1 MRKFTHQEQLT
12 EKDRQQFDWTNNKY
26 FSFRYKSGSYKS
38 RKIAVENKLITI
50 KHGSERL
57 ALYGSPEN
65 GVKPIQIQALKGKL
79 SYWKQIE
86 KERSRAEKQTRKR
99 GKRTTYSLVATP

>member
-1 MRKFTHQEQLT
+1 MGKFTHQEQLT
-12 EKDRQQFDWTNNKY
+12 EKERLQFDWTNNKY
-26 FSFRYKSGSYKS
+26 FQFRYKSGSYKS

-50 KHGSERL
+50 KHDGERL

-79 SYWKQIE
+79 SYWKLIE
-86 KERSRAEKQTRKR
+86 RQRRLAEKPTRKR
-99 GKRTTYSLVATP
+99 GNRKPVCLVAMP

>member
-12 EKDRQQFDWTNNKY
+12 EKERLQFEWTNNKY
-26 FSFRYKSGSYKS
+26 FQFRYQKDSYKS

-86 KERSRAEKQTRKR
+86 KERSRALKSASKKS
-99 GKRTTYSLVATP
+99 KRTTYSLVAMP